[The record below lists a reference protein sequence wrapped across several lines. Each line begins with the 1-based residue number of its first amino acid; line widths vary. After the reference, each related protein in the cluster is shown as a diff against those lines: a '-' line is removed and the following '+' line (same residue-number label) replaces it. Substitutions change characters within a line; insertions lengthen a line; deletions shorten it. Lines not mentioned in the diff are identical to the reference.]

1 MAGSLPSKTRDYCQ
15 RWRADIFSLRAPS
28 REGHNVGASRGLPII
43 NTSVPREKHRSLE
56 RGKQAALSK
65 APAEGESACPVP
77 LPTPK
82 FRDLKNAMSQSA
94 DFGWKSCLP
103 EACQRLQN
111 EFEERSG
118 VRLRMPRLP
127 DESIAYFF
135 STDPFF

>member
-1 MAGSLPSKTRDYCQ
+1 MRSELVSFSAQDGRVFAISARDYCQ

-77 LPTPK
+77 LPT
-82 FRDLKNAMSQSA
+82 RN
-94 DFGWKSCLP
+94 
-103 EACQRLQN
+103 
-111 EFEERSG
+111 SG
-118 VRLRMPRLP
+118 
-127 DESIAYFF
+127 
-135 STDPFF
+135 T